1 VQAALVDSAAS
12 SGTVDVDDARLI
24 AATDVLAAMALLE
37 PGEPQV
43 SWVRARLVGDLGRY
57 GEAAADNLHVV
68 RRCDELLQAPPS
80 PRNAEDLALWR
91 DSALAMAA
99 TAYAR
104 AAQPLAAATLAADV
118 VDPEQKDD
126 VAMLLEAWAPSGDSR
141 LPLVQDLLDGKP
153 LDLEAAR
160 HLQVG
165 AARQALDGNEHAT
178 DAVLDVLAALSY
190 VEPDEPA
197 HVWNR
202 AALLFEAER
211 SLEAAAEKLVAAA
224 RMEASNEAPAE
235 IERARFHA
243 CLGYMLGDH
252 PLAAAVVASRLTAE
266 EHRAEAVRLLDAWLE
281 E

>member
-1 VQAALVDSAAS
+1 
-12 SGTVDVDDARLI
+12 
-24 AATDVLAAMALLE
+24 MALLE

-68 RRCDELLQAPPS
+68 RRCDELRRSPS
-80 PRNAEDLALWR
+80 SARNAEDLALWR

-99 TAYAR
+99 TSYAR
-104 AAQPLAAATLAADV
+104 GGQPLAAATLAADV
-118 VDPEQKDD
+118 VDADQRDD
-126 VAMLLEAWAPSGDSR
+126 VAMLLEAWAPTGDSR
-141 LPLVQDLLDGKP
+141 LPLVEALMDGKA
-153 LDLEAAR
+153 LNLEAAR
-160 HLQVG
+160 HLQAG

-190 VEPDEPA
+190 VEVDEPA
-197 HVWNR
+197 HMWNR
-202 AALLFEAER
+202 GALLFEAER
-211 SLEAAAEKLVAAA
+211 SLEAAADKLVAAA
-224 RMEASNEAPAE
+224 RMEAANEAPDE

-266 EHRAEAVRLLDAWLE
+266 EERGEAIKLLEAWLE
-281 E
+281 D